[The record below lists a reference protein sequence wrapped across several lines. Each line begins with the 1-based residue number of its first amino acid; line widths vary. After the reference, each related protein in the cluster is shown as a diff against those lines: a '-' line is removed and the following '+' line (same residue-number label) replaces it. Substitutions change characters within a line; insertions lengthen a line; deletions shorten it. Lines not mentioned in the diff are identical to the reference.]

1 MSYPQAQDRAA
12 LRDLTANLNDR
23 HRNAQFAGR
32 ASAEL
37 HTLIFFSKQAIAA
50 DARIV
55 KVVLRAVM
63 SPWCWQHDGMHSM
76 ASSSDW
82 MLASAA
88 RVCSGN
94 CLLQASC
101 VLAFKVLQN
110 CCWLLANHGQ
120 QRCEV

>member
-1 MSYPQAQDRAA
+1 MHRQLQLPHSQAQDRAA

-55 KVVLRAVM
+55 KVIVYAVLLYC
-63 SPWCWQHDGMHSM
+63 CWQRQG
-76 ASSSDW
+76 
-82 MLASAA
+82 
-88 RVCSGN
+88 V
-94 CLLQASC
+94 
-101 VLAFKVLQN
+101 QN
-110 CCWLLANHGQ
+110 M
-120 QRCEV
+120 